1 MRFRIAFVFLC
12 LSMSTRFSLSHRLSF
27 LSFLSCAVLL
37 QSAVGFAAPEPA
49 ETSPSSQS
57 AVESAALT
65 TGETAMP
72 DTASVAKTV
81 ADAVTGTLFPTL
93 PSVPNIPATPTS
105 VAAPQTQNRVL
116 DAPVQ
121 ELDGANSLFSIATR
135 LNLPLPLPKAR
146 IVVLK
151 SRRRLELWNEGQLV
165 KTYQVALGGNPLG
178 AKTRQHDNRTPEGNF
193 TICTRNATTSAFHI
207 FLGLSYPGLPDAAR
221 GVNRG
226 TITWREY
233 ALIQRQ
239 LASRNAPPWETRM
252 GGWVGIH
259 GGTGGQFAQKQ
270 SLKRGR
276 SDWTA
281 GCVAL
286 TDSEIEELYA
296 ATKIG
301 TPVWIRP

>member
-1 MRFRIAFVFLC
+1 M
-12 LSMSTRFSLSHRLSF
+12 SHRLS
-27 LSFLSCAVLL
+27 SFFSLSCTVLLL
-37 QSAVGFAAPEPA
+37 QSAAGFAAPEPQ

-57 AVESAALT
+57 AVATAT
-65 TGETAMP
+65 PKTGETAVPNKDVPNKDVP
-72 DTASVAKTV
+72 DAASIAKTV
-81 ADAVTGTLFPTL
+81 GDAVAGTLFPAL
-93 PSVPNIPATPTS
+93 PNIPSVPSVPAPSTRVAVPPTK
-105 VAAPQTQNRVL
+105 NRVL
-116 DAPVQ
+116 DAPRQ
-121 ELDGANSLFSIATR
+121 ELDDANSLLSIAMR

-151 SRRRLELWNEGQLV
+151 RQRRLELWNEARLV
-165 KTYQVALGGNPLG
+165 KTYQVALGGNPVG
-178 AKTRQHDNRTPEGNF
+178 AKTRQRDNRTPEGRF
-193 TICTRNATTSAFHI
+193 TICTRNATTSSFHI

-239 LASRNAPPWETRM
+239 LASRSAPPWETRL

-259 GGTGGQFAQKQ
+259 GGTGSRFAQKQ
-270 SLKRGR
+270 SQKRGR
-276 SDWTA
+276 NDWTA